1 MDDQINKSWED
12 LEQKSNGVTPP
23 FVNNNPVNLGSTQ
36 NPIGSQQNQQEAPQ
50 ATQHQTPNQAE
61 PQPHHLTHHD
71 KKHIR
76 LAWLLPL
83 ILLIVLIVGS
93 VALIAL
99 TETGVINWGLEK
111 IYKQY
116 GIEKIWGGTPIDL
129 KQALSVSNTKV
140 SGINSYNFTHTGKVD
155 SNVTLSTDNQVI
167 ASTINLT
174 QDGKILLP
182 NSAYLKNTSSATAQN
197 TASSAPFISANNMV
211 SEVIVGDKLYLRT
224 NLDNTNSQ
232 SSWDAF
238 NYSDSVNR
246 TQIVSNINVM
256 QQFTNLNNYIVGN
269 GIYLGQEK
277 INGQIY
283 YHWGAQL
290 SSNTI
295 GEMSL
300 VGWPDIES
308 LVKDYKVKQ
317 QINTNQV
324 YGDFYIA
331 QNSKTLT
338 QVIFTAQAINFNTT
352 VKSSSAQVS
361 MDLLD
366 TYNFNGFNQV
376 TAINIPD
383 VSNVVTPDAGTFTT
397 KSAIYWFLQPVQK
410 KTADAI
416 RKADLANIK
425 TALDNYKTAN
435 GSYPVSLT
443 VTKTDAAD
451 TPLNVLVPDYLSKL
465 PLDPNTP
472 TYYYGYKSD
481 GNTFE
486 LTCVLDDST
495 DSQGA
500 QAGSFYIY
508 KLTN

>member
-12 LEQKSNGVTPP
+12 LEPKQNQTPP
-23 FVNNNPVNLGSTQ
+23 FINKTVNLGPTQ
-36 NPIGSQQNQQEAPQ
+36 SPINDQQNQQEKPVNSQ
-50 ATQHQTPNQAE
+50 QVPNQTE
-61 PQPHHLTHHD
+61 PQPHNLTHHD

-83 ILLIVLIVGS
+83 ILVIILIVGS
-93 VALIAL
+93 IALVVL
-99 TETGVINWGLEK
+99 TETGIINWGMEK
-111 IYKQY
+111 IYKPY

-129 KQALSVSNTKV
+129 KQALAVSNTKV
-140 SGINSYNFTHTGKVD
+140 AGINSYNFTHSGKVD
-155 SNVTLSTDNQVI
+155 SNVTLSTDNQTI

-174 QDGKILLP
+174 QDGKILLS

-197 TASSAPFISANNMV
+197 ANSTTPFLSSNNMV

-224 NLDNTNSQ
+224 NLDNTNAQ
-232 SSWDAF
+232 NSWDAF

-246 TQIVSNINVM
+246 NQIVSNINVM
-256 QQFTNLNNYIVGN
+256 QQFTNLTNYIVGN

-290 SSNTI
+290 SSNAI
-295 GEMSL
+295 GEMTL

-308 LVKDYKVKQ
+308 LIKDYKVKQ

-331 QNSKTLT
+331 RNSKTLT

-352 VKSSSAQVS
+352 VKSSNAQVS

-366 TYNFNGFNQV
+366 TYNFNSFNQV
-376 TAINIPD
+376 TTINVPD
-383 VSNVVTPDAGTFTT
+383 VSNVTIPDAGTFTT

-425 TALDNYKTAN
+425 TALDNYKATN
-435 GSYPVSLT
+435 GSYPVSQTL
-443 VTKTDAAD
+443 TKTSDAN
-451 TPLNVLVPDYLSKL
+451 TPLSVLVPDYLSKL

-500 QAGSFYIY
+500 QIGSFYIY